1 MSKIK
6 SSKTYIMGSFMCVL
20 LKLLLFHLVAAASA
34 FSSLKPY
41 SCHDEER
48 AALLQFKQ
56 GFIID
61 ESASGHGAYPKVS
74 SWNPTEG
81 GTSNCCAWSGVQCD
95 KKTGHVISL
104 DLSSSCLYGSIN
116 SSSSLFRL
124 VHLQRLN
131 LADNNFNYS
140 QIPTT
145 IGNFAQLT
153 YLNLSAS
160 VFFGQVPSQLSQ
172 LSKLSSLD
180 LSFNLDPFLDEELLS
195 IRESDLRSL
204 IRNLTTLEKLHLSF
218 INISSTIPDSIANL
232 SFLTSLLLRDCGLFG
247 KFPAIIFELQ
257 DLETLDVRS
266 NQDLTGYLP
275 EFNRSSRLI
284 SLKLGRSSISG
295 NLSSIRNLDSL
306 QELDVR
312 ACNFSGPIPDWFANL
327 TQLTYLSLS
336 DNNFSGGPLSWTGKQ
351 TKLTYLH
358 LENINLIGYIPSSLR
373 NLTQLSFL
381 RVHSNQLT
389 GPIPSWLGNLSRL
402 AYIDLA
408 VNRLNSSIP
417 ESIFNLMYLQVLYLE
432 YNSLYGTVEILKL
445 ENVTELQLSA
455 NELEVLTESRTK
467 NATLPKFRVLGL
479 SSCNIKGFPHF
490 LRHEQ
495 NLYWLDLSGN
505 NLAGQVPKW
514 MLNISTETL
523 EFLDLSE
530 NSLTGFGQ
538 PSPVVLPWVKLKVL
552 RLQSNM
558 LQGPQPIPQ
567 PSITDYMISDNKLTG
582 EISPL
587 ICDLSALQFLDLSNN
602 KLSGMLPQCLGN
614 FSNDLR
620 VLNVRNNS
628 FHGILPQAYINTSN
642 LRIFYVSLNQLQ
654 GPLPRPLANCV
665 MLESLILSNNEFH
678 DVFPLWLGTLPE
690 LKLLSMH
697 HNGFYGV
704 IGKQKRNLHF
714 SELRILDLS
723 HNNFRG
729 EFPSEYIFSGNPMR
743 GITLDPP
750 TYMGTNSTSTIG
762 GESGAYVYE
771 FSITVTNKGVDRYYS
786 KIQEDFGVVDISNN
800 KFEGKIPEFIGNL
813 KGLRLL
819 NVSNNILTGCIPSFL
834 ANLTLLESLDLS
846 QNKLSGEI
854 PQQLTQL
861 TFLGNFN
868 VSHNKLTGPIPY
880 RGQLTTF
887 DVTSYEGNPGLCGD
901 VLPKKCGDPKA
912 SQLPPSSEEEN
923 DSGSGFELDWKFA
936 LAGFGSGLVVGVV
949 LADVAIS
956 RRREWFLEI
965 VGRIRL
971 IIKKRR
977 KSWGPRNS
985 VN

>member
-1 MSKIK
+1 
-6 SSKTYIMGSFMCVL
+6 MGSSMCML

-56 GFIID
+56 GFVID
-61 ESASGHGAYPKVS
+61 ESASVDGAYPKVS
-74 SWNPTEG
+74 SWKPAEG

-95 KKTGHVISL
+95 KRTGHVISL

-116 SSSSLFRL
+116 SSNSLFRL

-131 LADNNFNYS
+131 LGHNNFNYS

-145 IGNFAQLT
+145 LGNFPQLT

-180 LSFNLDPFLDEELLS
+180 LSLNLDPFHEGLLS

-232 SFLTSLLLRDCGLFG
+232 SFLTSLLLNDCGLSG
-247 KFPAIIFELQ
+247 KFPARIFELQ
-257 DLETLDVRS
+257 DLETFDVS
-266 NQDLTGYLP
+266 YNQDLTGYLP
-275 EFNRSSRLI
+275 EFNRSSRLV
-284 SLKLGRSSISG
+284 SLILGGSSISG
-295 NLSSIRNLDSL
+295 NLSSIRKLDSL

-336 DNNFSGGPLSWTGKQ
+336 HNNFSGSPLSWIGKQ
-351 TKLTYLH
+351 TKLTYLD
-358 LENINLIGYIPSSLR
+358 LENINLSGYIPSSLR
-373 NLTQLSFL
+373 NLTQLSYLYL
-381 RVHSNQLT
+381 RSNQLT

-402 AYIDLA
+402 AEIDLSN
-408 VNRLNSSIP
+408 NRLRSSIP
-417 ESIFNLMYLQVLYLE
+417 ESIFNLMDLRILFLHS
-432 YNSLYGTVEILKL
+432 NSLHGTVEILKL
-445 ENVTELQLSA
+445 ENVTHLQLTD
-455 NELEVLTESRTK
+455 NKLEVLTESRTM
-467 NATLPKFRVLGL
+467 NATLPKFRILGL
-479 SSCNIKGFPHF
+479 SSCNIKEFPQF

-495 NLYWLDLSGN
+495 NLFWLDLSRN

-523 EFLDLSE
+523 QYLDLKG

-538 PSPVVLPWVKLKVL
+538 PSPFVLPWVNLKVL
-552 RLQSNM
+552 RLYLNM
-558 LQGPQPIPQ
+558 LQGQLPIPQ
-567 PSITDYMISDNKLTG
+567 PSILFYEILDNKLTG

-587 ICDLSALQFLDLSNN
+587 ICDLSALQFLELSNN
-602 KLSGMLPQCLGN
+602 KLSGMLPECLGD
-614 FSNDLR
+614 FSDDLR

-628 FHGILPQAYINTSN
+628 FHGVLPQAYTNTSN
-642 LRIFYVSLNQLQ
+642 LRIFDVSLNQLQ
-654 GPLPRPLANCV
+654 GQLPRRLANCV

-678 DVFPLWLGTLPE
+678 DVFPSWLGTFPE
-690 LKLLSMH
+690 LKLLSMR

-714 SELRILDLS
+714 PELRILDLS
-723 HNNFRG
+723 HNNFIG

-743 GITLDPP
+743 VITLGQP
-750 TYMGTNSTSTIG
+750 TYMDTNSILTIG
-762 GESGAYVYE
+762 GVSDSYIFP
-771 FSITVTNKGVDRYYS
+771 FSIMVTNKGVDRYYS
-786 KIQEDFGVVDISNN
+786 KIQEDFGVVDISSN

-819 NVSNNILTGCIPSFL
+819 NVSNNILTGSIPSFL

-861 TFLGNFN
+861 TFLENFN
-868 VSHNKLTGPIPY
+868 VSHNNLIGPIPY

-901 VLPKKCGDPKA
+901 VLPKKCGDPNA
-912 SQLPPSSEEEN
+912 SQLPPSTKEEN

-965 VGRIRL
+965 VVRIRL
-971 IIKKRR
+971 IIMKRR
-977 KSWGPRNS
+977 KSRGPRNS
-985 VN
+985 VY

>member
-1 MSKIK
+1 
-6 SSKTYIMGSFMCVL
+6 MGSSMCVL
-20 LKLLLFHLVAAASA
+20 LKLLLFHLVVAASA
-34 FSSLKPY
+34 FSSLKPYY

-56 GFIID
+56 GFVID
-61 ESASGHGAYPKVS
+61 ESASGDGAYPKVS
-74 SWNPTEG
+74 TWNPAEG

-95 KKTGHVISL
+95 KRTGHVISL

-145 IGNFAQLT
+145 IGNFPQLT

-180 LSFNLDPFLDEELLS
+180 LSLNLDPFLDEGLLS

-204 IRNLTTLEKLHLSF
+204 IRNLTTLEQLHLNF

-247 KFPAIIFELQ
+247 KFPARIFELQ

-275 EFNRSSRLI
+275 EFNRSSRLV
-284 SLKLGRSSISG
+284 SLKLGGSSISG

-336 DNNFSGGPLSWTGKQ
+336 DNNFSGGPLSWIGKQ
-351 TKLTYLH
+351 NKLTYLH
-358 LENINLIGYIPSSLR
+358 LGNINLSGYIPSSLR
-373 NLTQLSFL
+373 NLTQLFYLHL
-381 RVHSNQLT
+381 RSNQLT

-402 AYIDLA
+402 AYIDLSY
-408 VNRLNSSIP
+408 NRLRSSIP
-417 ESIFNLMYLQVLYLE
+417 ESIFNLMDLQILFLVD
-432 YNSLYGTVEILKL
+432 NSLHGTVDIFKL
-445 ENVTELQLSA
+445 ENVTHLQLSA
-455 NELEVLTESRTK
+455 NKLEVLTESRTM
-467 NATLPKFRVLGL
+467 NASLPNFRVLGL
-479 SSCNIKGFPHF
+479 SSCNIKEFPQF

-495 NLYWLDLSGN
+495 NLFWLDLSRN

-523 EFLDLSE
+523 EFLDLSV

-538 PSPVVLPWVKLKVL
+538 PSPVVLPWVNLQVL
-552 RLQSNM
+552 RLYLNM
-558 LQGPQPIPQ
+558 LQGPLPIPQ
-567 PSITDYMISDNKLTG
+567 PSILFYTISDNKLTG

-602 KLSGMLPQCLGN
+602 KLSGILPQCLGY
-614 FSNDLR
+614 FSDDLR

-628 FHGILPQAYINTSN
+628 FHGVLPQAYTNTSN
-642 LRIFYVSLNQLQ
+642 LRIFDVSLNQLQ
-654 GPLPRPLANCV
+654 GQLPRPLANCV

-678 DVFPLWLGTLPE
+678 DVFPFWLGTLSE
-690 LKLLSMH
+690 LKVLSMH

-704 IGKQKRNLHF
+704 IGKQKMNLHF
-714 SELRILDLS
+714 PELRILDLS
-723 HNNFRG
+723 DNNFRG

-743 GITLDPP
+743 GITPDQP
-750 TYMGTNSTSTIG
+750 TYMDTNSTSINFAG
-762 GESGAYVYE
+762 ISGAFRYD

-786 KIQEDFGVVDISNN
+786 KIREDIGVVDISSN

-819 NVSNNILTGCIPSFL
+819 NVSNNILTGSIPSFL

-861 TFLGNFN
+861 TFLGKFN
-868 VSHNKLTGPIPY
+868 VSHNNLTGPIPY

-901 VLPKKCGDPKA
+901 VLPKKCGDPNA
-912 SQLPPSSEEEN
+912 SQPPPSTKEEN

-971 IIKKRR
+971 IIMKRR
-977 KSWGPRNS
+977 KSRGPRNS

>member
-1 MSKIK
+1 
-6 SSKTYIMGSFMCVL
+6 MGSSMCLL

-34 FSSLKPY
+34 FS
-41 SCHDEER
+41 CHDEER

-56 GFIID
+56 GFVID
-61 ESASGHGAYPKVS
+61 ELASGDGAYPKVS
-74 SWNPTEG
+74 SWNPAEG

-104 DLSSSCLYGSIN
+104 DLSSSCLYGFIN

-153 YLNLSAS
+153 YLNLFAS

-172 LSKLSSLD
+172 LSNLSLSVQISPREYSIGKIPLSSSPPPSPCKIEPIRGPHPGSVGQRPSDSSLD
-180 LSFNLDPFLDEELLS
+180 LFVSLDSFPDEKLLS
-195 IRESDLRSL
+195 IRESNLRSL
-204 IRNLTTLEKLHLSF
+204 VRNLTTLEKLHLNF

-275 EFNRSSRLI
+275 EFNRSSHLV
-284 SLKLGRSSISG
+284 SLKLGGSGISG

-336 DNNFSGGPLSWTGKQ
+336 DNNFSGGPLSWIGKQ

-358 LENINLIGYIPSSLR
+358 LENINLSGYIPSSLR
-373 NLTQLSFL
+373 NLTQLFYLHLS
-381 RVHSNQLT
+381 VNQLT

-402 AYIDLA
+402 AYIDLSY
-408 VNRLNSSIP
+408 NRLSSSIP
-417 ESIFNLMYLQVLYLE
+417 ESIFNLMDLQILFLE
-432 YNSLYGTVEILKL
+432 ANSLHGTVEIRKL
-445 ENVTELQLSA
+445 ENVTHLQLSA
-455 NELEVLTESRTK
+455 NKLEVFTESRTR
-467 NATLPKFRVLGL
+467 NASLPNFRVL
-479 SSCNIKGFPHF
+479 
-490 LRHEQ
+490 
-495 NLYWLDLSGN
+495 GN

-523 EFLDLSE
+523 EFLDLSV

-538 PSPVVLPWVKLKVL
+538 PSPVVLPWVNLQVL
-552 RLQSNM
+552 LLYLNM
-558 LQGPQPIPQ
+558 LQGPLPIPQ
-567 PSITDYMISDNKLTG
+567 PSILYYTISDNKLNG

-602 KLSGMLPQCLGN
+602 KLSGMLPQCLGD
-614 FSNDLR
+614 FSDDLR

-628 FHGILPQAYINTSN
+628 FHGVLPQAYTNTSN
-642 LRIFYVSLNQLQ
+642 LRIFDVSLNQLQ
-654 GPLPRPLANCV
+654 GQLPRPLANCV

-678 DVFPLWLGTLPE
+678 DVFPFWLGTLLE

-714 SELRILDLS
+714 PELRILDLS
-723 HNNFRG
+723 HSNFRG

-743 GITLDPP
+743 GITLGQP
-750 TYMGTNSTSTIG
+750 TYMDTNSSLTVG
-762 GESGAYVYE
+762 GTPTPYIYE

-786 KIQEDFGVVDISNN
+786 KIQEDFGVVDISSN

-819 NVSNNILTGCIPSFL
+819 NVSNNVLT
-834 ANLTLLESLDLS
+834 DLS

-868 VSHNKLTGPIPY
+868 VSHNNLTGPIPC

-887 DVTSYEGNPGLCGD
+887 DVTSYEGNLGLCRD
-901 VLPKKCGDPKA
+901 VLPKKCGDPNA
-912 SQLPPSSEEEN
+912 SQLPPSTKEEN

-936 LAGFGSGLVVGVV
+936 LVGFGSGLVVGVV

-956 RRREWFLEI
+956 RA
-965 VGRIRL
+965 
-971 IIKKRR
+971 
-977 KSWGPRNS
+977 
-985 VN
+985 

>member
-1 MSKIK
+1 
-6 SSKTYIMGSFMCVL
+6 MGSSMCVL
-20 LKLLLFHLVAAASA
+20 LKLLLFHLVAVATA

-56 GFIID
+56 GFVIN
-61 ESASGHGAYPKVS
+61 EYASGDGAYPKVS
-74 SWNPTEG
+74 SWNPAEG

-95 KKTGHVISL
+95 KRTGHVISL
-104 DLSSSCLYGSIN
+104 DLSSSCLYGSID

-131 LADNNFNYS
+131 LAYNNFNYS
-140 QIPTT
+140 QIPITL
-145 IGNFAQLT
+145 GNFPQLT

-160 VFFGQVPSQLSQ
+160 FFFGQVPSQLSQ

-180 LSFNLDPFLDEELLS
+180 LSRNLDPFHGEGLMS

-247 KFPAIIFELQ
+247 KFPARIFELQ

-275 EFNRSSRLI
+275 EFNRSSRLV
-284 SLKLGRSSISG
+284 SFKLGGSSISG

-306 QELDVR
+306 QVR

-327 TQLTYLSLS
+327 TQLTFLSLS
-336 DNNFSGGPLSWTGKQ
+336 DNNFSGGPLSWIGKQ
-351 TKLTYLH
+351 TKLIYLY
-358 LENINLIGYIPSSLR
+358 LEHINLSGYIPSSLR
-373 NLTQLSFL
+373 NLTQLFDL
-381 RVHSNQLT
+381 RFSSNQLT

-402 AYIDLA
+402 ADINLSD
-408 VNRLNSSIP
+408 NRLRSSIP
-417 ESIFNLMYLQVLYLE
+417 ESIFNLMDLQILYLGS
-432 YNSLYGTVEILKL
+432 NSLHGTVDIFKL
-445 ENVTELQLSA
+445 ENITDLQLSG
-455 NELEVLTESRTK
+455 NKLEVLTKSRTM
-467 NATLPKFRVLGL
+467 NATLPNLRALQL
-479 SSCNIKGFPHF
+479 SSCNIKEFPQF

-495 NLYWLDLSGN
+495 NLIWLDLSRN

-514 MLNISTETL
+514 MFNISTETL
-523 EFLDLSE
+523 EYLDLSV

-538 PSPVVLPWVKLKVL
+538 PSPVVLPWVNLQVL
-552 RLQSNM
+552 RLYRNM
-558 LQGPQPIPQ
+558 LQGPLPIPQ
-567 PSITDYMISDNKLTG
+567 PSILFYEISDNKLTG

-587 ICDLSALQFLDLSNN
+587 ICDLTALQILVLPN
-602 KLSGMLPQCLGN
+602 KLSGMLPQCLGY
-614 FSNDLR
+614 FSDDLR
-620 VLNVRNNS
+620 VFDVRNNS
-628 FHGILPQAYINTSN
+628 FHGVLPQAYTNTSN
-642 LRIFYVSLNQLQ
+642 LRIFDVSLNQLQ
-654 GPLPRPLANCV
+654 GQLPRPLANCV
-665 MLESLILSNNEFH
+665 VLESLILSNNEFH
-678 DVFPLWLGTLPE
+678 DVFPFWLGSLPE

-704 IGKQKRNLHF
+704 IGKQKMNLHF
-714 SELRILDLS
+714 PELRILDLS
-723 HNNFRG
+723 DNNFRG

-743 GITLDPP
+743 GITPDQP
-750 TYMGTNSTSTIG
+750 TYMDTNSTTITFG
-762 GESGAYVYE
+762 GTSGAFRYD

-786 KIQEDFGVVDISNN
+786 KIREDIGVVDISSN

-813 KGLRLL
+813 KGLRFL
-819 NVSNNILTGCIPSFL
+819 NVSNNILTGSIPSFL

-868 VSHNKLTGPIPY
+868 VSHNNLTGPIPY

-901 VLPKKCGDPKA
+901 VLPKKCGDPNA
-912 SQLPPSSEEEN
+912 SQPPPSSKEEN
-923 DSGSGFELDWKFA
+923 DSGSGFELDWKFG

-965 VGRIRL
+965 VGRIIL

-977 KSWGPRNS
+977 KSRGPRNS

>member
-1 MSKIK
+1 
-6 SSKTYIMGSFMCVL
+6 MGSSMCVL
-20 LKLLLFHLVAAASA
+20 LKLLLFHLVVAASS
-34 FSSLKPY
+34 FSSLKQY

-56 GFIID
+56 GFAID
-61 ESASGHGAYPKVS
+61 KSASGNCAYPKVS
-74 SWNPTEG
+74 SWNPAEG
-81 GTSNCCAWSGVQCD
+81 GTSNCCAWTGVQCD
-95 KKTGHVISL
+95 KRTGHVISL

-131 LADNNFNYS
+131 LGHNNFNYS

-145 IGNFAQLT
+145 LGNFPQLT

-180 LSFNLDPFLDEELLS
+180 LSLNLDPFHEGLLS

-232 SFLTSLLLRDCGLFG
+232 SFLTSLLLKDCGLFG
-247 KFPAIIFELQ
+247 KFPARIVELQ
-257 DLETLDVRS
+257 DLETLDVTF

-275 EFNRSSRLI
+275 EFNRSSRLV
-284 SLKLGRSSISG
+284 SLKLGGSSISG
-295 NLSSIRNLDSL
+295 TLSSIRNLDSL

-336 DNNFSGGPLSWTGKQ
+336 GNNFNGGPLSWIGKQ
-351 TKLTYLH
+351 TKLTYLD
-358 LENINLIGYIPSSLR
+358 LANINLSGYIPSSLR
-373 NLTQLSFL
+373 NLTQLFYL
-381 RVHSNQLT
+381 HLPSNQLT

-402 AYIDLA
+402 AYINLSH
-408 VNRLNSSIP
+408 NRLNSSIP
-417 ESIFNLMYLQVLYLE
+417 ESIFNLMDLR
-432 YNSLYGTVEILKL
+432 SLFLLSNNLHGTVEILKL
-445 ENVTELQLSA
+445 ENVTVLDLSD
-455 NELEVLTESRTK
+455 NKLEVLTESITM
-467 NATLPKFRVLGL
+467 NATLPKFRVLRL
-479 SSCNIKGFPHF
+479 HSCNIKEFPHF

-495 NLYWLDLSGN
+495 NLFWLDLSRN
-505 NLAGQVPKW
+505 KLAGQVPKW
-514 MLNISTETL
+514 MLNVSTETL
-523 EFLDLSE
+523 KLLDLST

-538 PSPVVLPWVKLKVL
+538 SSPVILPWVNLQVL
-552 RLQSNM
+552 ALNHNM
-558 LQGPQPIPQ
+558 LQGPLPIPQ
-567 PSITDYMISDNKLTG
+567 PSILSYVISENNLTG
-582 EISPL
+582 EISPW
-587 ICDLSALQFLDLSNN
+587 ICDLSALQLLDLSNN
-602 KLSGMLPQCLGN
+602 KLSGMLPPCLGN
-614 FSNDLR
+614 FSDDLR
-620 VLNVRNNS
+620 VLNVQNNF
-628 FHGILPQAYINTSN
+628 FHGFLPQAYTNTSN
-642 LRIFYVSLNQLQ
+642 LRIFDVSLNQLQ
-654 GPLPRPLANCV
+654 GQLPRRLANCV

-678 DVFPLWLGTLPE
+678 DVFPFWLGTLPE

-704 IGKQKRNLHF
+704 IGKQKRNFHF
-714 SELRILDLS
+714 PKLRILDLS

-743 GITLDPP
+743 GIITLGQR
-750 TYMGTNSTSTIG
+750 TYMDPISILPVGGTSVSYI
-762 GESGAYVYE
+762 YE
-771 FSITVTNKGVDRYYS
+771 FSIKVTNKGVYRYYS
-786 KIQEDFGVVDISNN
+786 KIQEDFGVVDISSN

-819 NVSNNILTGCIPSFL
+819 NVSNNILTSSIPSFL

-861 TFLGNFN
+861 TFLSSFN
-868 VSHNKLTGPIPY
+868 VSHNNLTGPIPY

-901 VLPKKCGDPKA
+901 VLPKKCGDPNA
-912 SQLPPSSEEEN
+912 SQLPPSTKEEN

-936 LAGFGSGLVVGVV
+936 LAGFGSGLVMGVV
-949 LADVAIS
+949 LADVAIT

-965 VGRIRL
+965 VGRMRL
-971 IIKKRR
+971 IIMKRR
-977 KSWGPRNS
+977 KSRGPRNS
-985 VN
+985 VY

>member
-1 MSKIK
+1 
-6 SSKTYIMGSFMCVL
+6 MGSSMCVL

-48 AALLQFKQ
+48 AALMQFKQ
-56 GFIID
+56 GFVILTNLLRVIVLIQRFHRGTRLK
-61 ESASGHGAYPKVS
+61 EELATAAHGVASK
-74 SWNPTEG
+74 
-81 GTSNCCAWSGVQCD
+81 
-95 KKTGHVISL
+95 
-104 DLSSSCLYGSIN
+104 
-116 SSSSLFRL
+116 
-124 VHLQRLN
+124 RLN
-131 LADNNFNYS
+131 LGHNNFNYS

-145 IGNFAQLT
+145 VGNFPQLT

-160 VFFGQVPSQLSQ
+160 AFFGQVPSQLSQ

-180 LSFNLDPFLDEELLS
+180 LSLNLDPFLDEGLLR

-218 INISSTIPDSIANL
+218 INISSTILIPDSIANL

-247 KFPAIIFELQ
+247 KFPARIFELQ
-257 DLETLDVRS
+257 DLETLDVRF

-275 EFNRSSRLI
+275 EFNRSSRLV
-284 SLKLGRSSISG
+284 SLKLGSSSISG

-312 ACNFSGPIPDWFANL
+312 ACNFSGAIPDWFANL
-327 TQLTYLSLS
+327 TQLTVLLLS
-336 DNNFSGGPLSWTGKQ
+336 DNNFSGGPLSWIGKQ
-351 TKLTYLH
+351 TKLILLY
-358 LENINLIGYIPSSLR
+358 LENINLSGYIPSSLR
-373 NLTQLSFL
+373 NLTQLFDL
-381 RVHSNQLT
+381 RFSSNQLT

-402 AYIDLA
+402 ADIDLSH
-408 VNRLNSSIP
+408 NRLRSSIP
-417 ESIFNLMYLQVLYLE
+417 ESIFNLMDLQILYLGN
-432 YNSLYGTVEILKL
+432 NSLHGIVDIFKL
-445 ENVTELQLSA
+445 ENITDLQLSD
-455 NELEVLTESRTK
+455 NKLEVLTKSRTM
-467 NATLPKFRVLGL
+467 NATLPHLRALQL
-479 SSCNIKGFPHF
+479 SSCNIKEFPQF
-490 LRHEQ
+490 LRHQQ
-495 NLYWLDLSGN
+495 NLIWLDLSRN

-514 MLNISTETL
+514 ILNISTKTL
-523 EFLDLSE
+523 EYLDLSV

-538 PSPVVLPWVKLKVL
+538 PSLVVLPWVKLEVL
-552 RLQSNM
+552 RLYRNM
-558 LQGPQPIPQ
+558 LQGPLPIPQ
-567 PSITDYMISDNKLTG
+567 PSILFYEISDNKLTG

-587 ICDLSALQFLDLSNN
+587 ICDLSALQILVLPNN
-602 KLSGMLPQCLGN
+602 KLSGMLPQCLGY
-614 FSNDLR
+614 FSDDLR
-620 VLNVRNNS
+620 VLDVRNNC
-628 FHGILPQAYINTSN
+628 FHGVLPQAYTNTSN

-654 GPLPRPLANCV
+654 GQLPRPLANCV
-665 MLESLILSNNEFH
+665 MLESLILSDNEFH
-678 DVFPLWLGTLPE
+678 DVFPFWLGTLPE
-690 LKLLSMH
+690 LKVLSMH

-714 SELRILDLS
+714 PELRILDLS
-723 HNNFRG
+723 HNNFSG

-743 GITLDPP
+743 GITLDQP
-750 TYMGTNSTSTIG
+750 TYMDTNSTSITFG
-762 GESGAYVYE
+762 VSSGAFIYH

-786 KIQEDFGVVDISNN
+786 KIQEDFGVVDISSN

-819 NVSNNILTGCIPSFL
+819 NVSNNILTGSIPSFL

-854 PQQLTQL
+854 PPQLTQL

-868 VSHNKLTGPIPY
+868 VSHNNLTGPIPY

-901 VLPKKCGDPKA
+901 VLPKKCGDPNA
-912 SQLPPSSEEEN
+912 SQLPPSTEEEN
-923 DSGSGFELDWKFA
+923 DSGSEFELDWKFA
-936 LAGFGSGLVVGVV
+936 LAGFGSGLVMGVV

-971 IIKKRR
+971 IIMKRR
-977 KSWGPRNS
+977 KSRGPRNS
-985 VN
+985 IY

>member
-1 MSKIK
+1 
-6 SSKTYIMGSFMCVL
+6 MGSSMCVL
-20 LKLLLFHLVAAASA
+20 LKLLLFHLVAVASA

-41 SCHDEER
+41 SCHGEER

-56 GFIID
+56 GFVID
-61 ESASGHGAYPKVS
+61 ESASGNGAYPKVS
-74 SWNPTEG
+74 SWNPAEG

-95 KKTGHVISL
+95 KRTGHVISL

-145 IGNFAQLT
+145 LGNFPQLT
-153 YLNLSAS
+153 HLNLSAS

-180 LSFNLDPFLDEELLS
+180 LSFNLVPFLDVDEGLLS

-232 SFLTSLLLRDCGLFG
+232 SFLTSLLLEDCGLFG
-247 KFPAIIFELQ
+247 KFPARIFELQ
-257 DLETLDVRS
+257 DLETLNVRS

-275 EFNRSSRLI
+275 EFNRSSRLV
-284 SLKLGRSSISG
+284 SLKLGGSSISG
-295 NLSSIRNLDSL
+295 NLSSIKNLDSL

-312 ACNFSGPIPDWFANL
+312 ACNFGGPIPDWFANL

-336 DNNFSGGPLSWTGKQ
+336 NNNFSGGPLSWIGKQ
-351 TKLTYLH
+351 TKVTVLR
-358 LENINLIGYIPSSLR
+358 LENINLSGYIPSSLR
-373 NLTQLSFL
+373 NLTQLL
-381 RVHSNQLT
+381 DLYLPSNQLT

-402 AYIDLA
+402 VYIDLSY
-408 VNRLNSSIP
+408 NRLSSPIP
-417 ESIFNLMYLQVLYLE
+417 ESIFNLMDLRFLLLIS
-432 YNSLYGTVEILKL
+432 NSLHGTVEILKL
-445 ENVTELQLSA
+445 ENVTHLQLSD
-455 NELEVLTESRTK
+455 NNLEVLTESRTM
-467 NATLPKFRVLGL
+467 NATLPKFRALGL
-479 SSCNIKGFPHF
+479 SSCNIKEFPQF
-490 LRHEQ
+490 LRHQQ
-495 NLYWLDLSGN
+495 NLFWLELPVN
-505 NLAGQVPKW
+505 NLAGEVPKW
-514 MLNISTETL
+514 MFNISTETL
-523 EFLDLSE
+523 EYLDLSE

-538 PSPVVLPWVKLKVL
+538 PSPAVLPWVNLQVL
-552 RLQSNM
+552 HLHLNM
-558 LQGPQPIPQ
+558 LQGPLPIPQ
-567 PSITDYMISDNKLTG
+567 PSIVQYLISQNKLTG

-587 ICDLSALQFLDLSNN
+587 ICDLSALQFLALSDN
-602 KLSGMLPQCLGN
+602 KLSGMLPQCLGD
-614 FSNDLR
+614 FSDDLR
-620 VLNVRNNS
+620 VLSVRNNY
-628 FHGILPQAYINTSN
+628 FHGVLPQAYTSN
-642 LRIFYVSLNQLQ
+642 LRIFDVSYNQLQ
-654 GPLPRPLANCV
+654 GELPRALANCV

-678 DVFPLWLGTLPE
+678 DVFPFWLGTLPE

-714 SELRILDLS
+714 PELRILDLS

-729 EFPSEYIFSGNPMR
+729 EFPSEYIFTGNPMR
-743 GITLDPP
+743 GITHGQP
-750 TYMGTNSTSTIG
+750 TYMETNSTTRVG
-762 GESGAYVYE
+762 GESFFYG
-771 FSITVTNKGVDRYYS
+771 FSITVTNKGVHRYYS
-786 KIQEDFGVVDISNN
+786 RIQEDFGAVDISSN

-819 NVSNNILTGCIPSFL
+819 NVSNNILTGSIPSFL

-861 TFLGNFN
+861 TFLASFN
-868 VSHNKLTGPIPY
+868 VSHNNLTGPIPY

-901 VLPKKCGDPKA
+901 VLPKKCGDPNA
-912 SQLPPSSEEEN
+912 SQLPPSTKEEN
-923 DSGSGFELDWKFA
+923 DSGFGFELDWKFA

-949 LADVAIS
+949 LADVAIT

-971 IIKKRR
+971 IIMKRR
-977 KSWGPRNS
+977 KSRGPRNS
-985 VN
+985 VY